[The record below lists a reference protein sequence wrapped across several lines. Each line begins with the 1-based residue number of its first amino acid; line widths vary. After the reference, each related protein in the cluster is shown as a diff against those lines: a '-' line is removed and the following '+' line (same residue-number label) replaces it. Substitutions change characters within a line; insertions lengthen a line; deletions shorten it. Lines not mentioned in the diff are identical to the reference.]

1 MLAIYQFRGLVQCSQ
16 EKSHEHLRDMHGR
29 TEATTVATH
38 TRHEARKNNILK
50 NMEKFPIWFGIFM
63 QMI

>member
-1 MLAIYQFRGLVQCSQ
+1 MLTIYLFRGVVQCSQ

-29 TEATTVATH
+29 TEATTVAPH

-50 NMEKFPIWFGIFM
+50 IWRNSPYGLEFLCK
-63 QMI
+63 